1 MMNEMVN
8 LCLNLNIQILG
19 KKIVKIRKINA
30 STLIGKGVLSKI
42 LNQVSINKLNLLIC
56 NCSLTPNQQRN
67 LENYLKIKVVDR
79 SGIIIEIFAKRAL
92 SNEGKMQVQLAEMI
106 YRKSRL
112 VRAWTH
118 LERQRGG
125 TSFVGGPGEL
135 QIELDRRLIQ
145 EKIDKIKKKLKN
157 VSRRRSIQRK
167 SRIKNNF
174 KIFAL
179 VGYTNA
185 GKTQLFNRLTKENQK
200 SINKLFSTLDTK
212 ISKVFINYKTTVGL
226 IDTVGFIN
234 NIPTQLIESFKAT
247 FDEIHQA
254 DFIINVV
261 DISDKNYKDKIQVVG
276 INDLGSIETN
286 AHLIK
291 YDSTHGILNHD
302 VKTTSDGF
310 QIGNQNIKIFAER
323 DPAKLPWGKIGAEV
337 VLECTGFFLDKVSA
351 GKHIQAGAKKVI
363 VSAPAKEVDFTLVQG
378 VNSKELKK
386 EHNIISN
393 GSCTTNCLAPV
404 AMVLENTFGIEYG
417 YMTTIHSYCLLYTSD
432 AATTPYV

>member
-1 MMNEMVN
+1 MKNNTEAFIINPVLPNTLIQDPKETMNEMVN
-8 LCLNLNIQILG
+8 LCLNLNIQVLG
-19 KKIVKIRKINA
+19 KKIINIRKINA
-30 STLIGKGVLSKI
+30 STLIGKGTLNKI
-42 LNQVSINKLNLLIC
+42 LNQVSKNKLNLLIC

-92 SNEGKMQVQLAEMI
+92 SNEGKMQVQLAEMN

-145 EKIDKIKKKLKN
+145 EKIDKIKRKLKS
-157 VSRRRSIQRK
+157 VAKRRFIQRK

-185 GKTQLFNRLTKENQK
+185 GKTKLFNRLTKANQK
-200 SINKLFSTLDTK
+200 SVNKLFSTLDTK
-212 ISKVFINYKTTVGL
+212 ISKVFINSNTIVGL

-247 FDEIHQA
+247 FEEIHQA

-261 DISDKNYKDKIQVVG
+261 DISDKNYKNKIKNTLETLKEMKIDENKINNILTVYNKIDLINRKPDLINGRSYLSAISGKG
-276 INDLGSIETN
+276 IDL
-286 AHLIK
+286 L
-291 YDSTHGILNHD
+291 
-302 VKTTSDGF
+302 
-310 QIGNQNIKIFAER
+310 
-323 DPAKLPWGKIGAEV
+323 
-337 VLECTGFFLDKVSA
+337 KVSM
-351 GKHIQAGAKKVI
+351 K
-363 VSAPAKEVDFTLVQG
+363 
-378 VNSKELKK
+378 NSL
-386 EHNIISN
+386 
-393 GSCTTNCLAPV
+393 T
-404 AMVLENTFGIEYG
+404 
-417 YMTTIHSYCLLYTSD
+417 
-432 AATTPYV
+432 

>member
-8 LCLNLNIQILG
+8 LCLNLNIQVLG
-19 KKIVKIRKINA
+19 KKIINIRKVNA
-30 STLIGKGVLSKI
+30 STLIGKGTLSKI
-42 LNQVSINKLNLLIC
+42 LSQVIINKLNLLIC

-67 LENYLKIKVVDR
+67 LENYLNIKVVDR

-145 EKIDKIKKKLKN
+145 EKIDKIKRKLKN

-185 GKTQLFNRLTKENQK
+185 GKTQLFNKLTKENQK

-212 ISKVFINYKTTVGL
+212 ISKVYINNKTTVGL

-247 FDEIHQA
+247 FEEIHQA
-254 DFIINVV
+254 DYIINVV
-261 DISDKNYKDKIQVVG
+261 DISDKNYKDKIENTHKILKEMRLDHKKINNLITVFNKIDLINRKPDL
-276 INDLGSIETN
+276 INDKNYL
-286 AHLIK
+286 
-291 YDSTHGILNHD
+291 
-302 VKTTSDGF
+302 
-310 QIGNQNIKIFAER
+310 
-323 DPAKLPWGKIGAEV
+323 
-337 VLECTGFFLDKVSA
+337 SA
-351 GKHIQAGAKKVI
+351 ING
-363 VSAPAKEVDFTLVQG
+363 QG
-378 VNSKELKK
+378 VDLLKMHMK
-386 EHNIISN
+386 N
-393 GSCTTNCLAPV
+393 
-404 AMVLENTFGIEYG
+404 VLN
-417 YMTTIHSYCLLYTSD
+417 
-432 AATTPYV
+432 

>member
-8 LCLNLNIQILG
+8 LCLNLNIQVIG
-19 KKIVKIRKINA
+19 KKTVIIRKINA
-30 STLIGKGVLSKI
+30 STLIGKGTLNKI
-42 LNQVSINKLNLLIC
+42 FDQVNAKKLNLLIC

-67 LENYLKIKVVDR
+67 LENHLKTKVVDR
-79 SGIIIEIFAKRAL
+79 SGVIIEIFAKRAL
-92 SNEGKMQVQLAEMI
+92 SNEGKMQVQLAEMV

-145 EKIDKIKKKLKN
+145 EKIDKIKRKLKS
-157 VSRRRSIQRK
+157 VAKRRSIQRK

-185 GKTQLFNRLTKENQK
+185 GKTQLFNRLTKKNQK
-200 SINKLFSTLDTK
+200 SVNKLFSTLDTK
-212 ISKVFINYKTTVGL
+212 ISKVFINKDTTVGL

-247 FDEIHQA
+247 FEEIHQA

-261 DISDKNYKDKIQVVG
+261 DISDKNYKDKIHNTLEILKDMNFDYKKMNKILTVFNKIDLIDRKPDL
-276 INDLGSIETN
+276 INDKNYLS
-286 AHLIK
+286 AIK
-291 YDSTHGILNHD
+291 GQGIDLLRDNMVKIINYSST
-302 VKTTSDGF
+302 
-310 QIGNQNIKIFAER
+310 
-323 DPAKLPWGKIGAEV
+323 
-337 VLECTGFFLDKVSA
+337 
-351 GKHIQAGAKKVI
+351 
-363 VSAPAKEVDFTLVQG
+363 
-378 VNSKELKK
+378 
-386 EHNIISN
+386 
-393 GSCTTNCLAPV
+393 
-404 AMVLENTFGIEYG
+404 
-417 YMTTIHSYCLLYTSD
+417 
-432 AATTPYV
+432 

>member
-8 LCLNLNIQILG
+8 LCINLNINVLG
-19 KKIVKIRKINA
+19 KKIINIRKINA
-30 STLIGKGVLSKI
+30 STLIGKGTLSKI
-42 LNQVSINKLNLLIC
+42 FSQVSVSKLNLLIC

-135 QIELDRRLIQ
+135 QIELDRRSIQ
-145 EKIDKIKKKLKN
+145 EKIDKIKRKLKS

-185 GKTQLFNRLTKENQK
+185 GKTQLFNKLTKESQK

-212 ISKVFINYKTTVGL
+212 ISKVYINNKTTVGL

-247 FDEIHQA
+247 FEEIHQA
-254 DFIINVV
+254 DYIINVV
-261 DISDKNYKDKIQVVG
+261 DISDKNYKNKIQNTLEILKEMHLDHKKINNLITVYNKIDLINRKPDLINNKNYLSAINGQG
-276 INDLGSIETN
+276 IDLLKIHMKNS
-286 AHLIK
+286 
-291 YDSTHGILNHD
+291 LN
-302 VKTTSDGF
+302 
-310 QIGNQNIKIFAER
+310 
-323 DPAKLPWGKIGAEV
+323 
-337 VLECTGFFLDKVSA
+337 
-351 GKHIQAGAKKVI
+351 
-363 VSAPAKEVDFTLVQG
+363 
-378 VNSKELKK
+378 
-386 EHNIISN
+386 
-393 GSCTTNCLAPV
+393 
-404 AMVLENTFGIEYG
+404 
-417 YMTTIHSYCLLYTSD
+417 
-432 AATTPYV
+432 

>member
-42 LNQVSINKLNLLIC
+42 LNQVSLNKLNLLIC

-247 FDEIHQA
+247 FEEIHQA

-261 DISDKNYKDKIQVVG
+261 DISDKNYKDKIQNTLKILEEMNLDYKKINKMITVFNKIDLINKKPDL
-276 INDLGSIETN
+276 INDKNYLSAINGQGID
-286 AHLIK
+286 LLK
-291 YDSTHGILNHD
+291 THMKNSLN
-302 VKTTSDGF
+302 
-310 QIGNQNIKIFAER
+310 
-323 DPAKLPWGKIGAEV
+323 
-337 VLECTGFFLDKVSA
+337 
-351 GKHIQAGAKKVI
+351 
-363 VSAPAKEVDFTLVQG
+363 
-378 VNSKELKK
+378 
-386 EHNIISN
+386 
-393 GSCTTNCLAPV
+393 
-404 AMVLENTFGIEYG
+404 
-417 YMTTIHSYCLLYTSD
+417 
-432 AATTPYV
+432 

>member
-247 FDEIHQA
+247 FEEIHQA

-261 DISDKNYKDKIQVVG
+261 DISDKNYKDKIQNTLKILKEMNLDHKKINKMITVFNKIDLINRKPDL
-276 INDLGSIETN
+276 INDKNYLSAINGQGID
-286 AHLIK
+286 LLK
-291 YDSTHGILNHD
+291 THMKNSLN
-302 VKTTSDGF
+302 
-310 QIGNQNIKIFAER
+310 
-323 DPAKLPWGKIGAEV
+323 
-337 VLECTGFFLDKVSA
+337 
-351 GKHIQAGAKKVI
+351 
-363 VSAPAKEVDFTLVQG
+363 
-378 VNSKELKK
+378 
-386 EHNIISN
+386 
-393 GSCTTNCLAPV
+393 
-404 AMVLENTFGIEYG
+404 
-417 YMTTIHSYCLLYTSD
+417 
-432 AATTPYV
+432 

>member
-157 VSRRRSIQRK
+157 VSRRRGIQRK

-247 FDEIHQA
+247 FEEIHQA

-261 DISDKNYKDKIQVVG
+261 DISDKNYKDKIQNTLKILKEMNLDYKKINKMITVFNKIDLINRKPDL
-276 INDLGSIETN
+276 INDKNYLSAINGQGID
-286 AHLIK
+286 LLK
-291 YDSTHGILNHD
+291 THMKNSLN
-302 VKTTSDGF
+302 
-310 QIGNQNIKIFAER
+310 
-323 DPAKLPWGKIGAEV
+323 
-337 VLECTGFFLDKVSA
+337 
-351 GKHIQAGAKKVI
+351 
-363 VSAPAKEVDFTLVQG
+363 
-378 VNSKELKK
+378 
-386 EHNIISN
+386 
-393 GSCTTNCLAPV
+393 
-404 AMVLENTFGIEYG
+404 
-417 YMTTIHSYCLLYTSD
+417 
-432 AATTPYV
+432 

>member
-8 LCLNLNIQILG
+8 LCLNLDIQVIG
-19 KKIVKIRKINA
+19 KRIISLKKINA
-30 STLIGKGVLSKI
+30 STLIGKGTLSDI
-42 LNQVSINKLNLLIC
+42 LNHVNFKDLNLLIC

-145 EKIDKIKKKLKN
+145 ERINKIKKKLKT
-157 VSRRRSIQRK
+157 VSNRRIIQRK
-167 SRIKNNF
+167 SRSKNNF

-185 GKTQLFNRLTKENQK
+185 GKTQLFNKLTKDNRK
-200 SINKLFSTLDTK
+200 SVNKLFSTLDTK
-212 ISKVFINYKTTVGL
+212 ISKVFISSNRTVGL

-247 FDEIHQA
+247 FEEIHEA
-254 DFIINVV
+254 DYIINVV
-261 DISDKNYKDKIQVVG
+261 DISDKNYKEKIKNTLKILREMKLSNEKLDKILTVYNKIDLIHRKPDL
-276 INDLGSIETN
+276 INGKNYLSAISG
-286 AHLIK
+286 
-291 YDSTHGILNHD
+291 
-302 VKTTSDGF
+302 DGV
-310 QIGNQNIKIFAER
+310 E
-323 DPAKLPWGKIGAEV
+323 L
-337 VLECTGFFLDKVSA
+337 
-351 GKHIQAGAKKVI
+351 
-363 VSAPAKEVDFTLVQG
+363 
-378 VNSKELKK
+378 LKK
-386 EHNIISN
+386 RMNNSLN
-393 GSCTTNCLAPV
+393 
-404 AMVLENTFGIEYG
+404 
-417 YMTTIHSYCLLYTSD
+417 
-432 AATTPYV
+432 

>member
-8 LCLNLNIQILG
+8 LCLNLDIRVLG
-19 KKIVKIRKINA
+19 KKIVNIRKINA
-30 STLIGKGVLSKI
+30 STLIGTGT
-42 LNQVSINKLNLLIC
+42 LNQILSRVSSKKLNLLIC

-67 LENYLKIKVVDR
+67 LENYLKVKVVDR
-79 SGIIIEIFAKRAL
+79 SGIIIEIFAKRAI
-92 SNEGKMQVQLAEMI
+92 SSEGKMQVQLAEMI

-135 QIELDRRLIQ
+135 QIELDRRSIQ
-145 EKIDKIKKKLKN
+145 EKIDKIKRKLKS

-185 GKTQLFNRLTKENQK
+185 GKTQLFNKLTKESQK

-212 ISKVFINYKTTVGL
+212 ISKVYINNKTTVGL

-247 FDEIHQA
+247 FEEIHQA
-254 DFIINVV
+254 DYIINVV
-261 DISDKNYKDKIQVVG
+261 DISDKNYKNKIQNTLEILKEMHLDHKKINNLITVYNKIDLINRKPDLINNKNYLSAINGQG
-276 INDLGSIETN
+276 IDLLKIHMKNS
-286 AHLIK
+286 
-291 YDSTHGILNHD
+291 LN
-302 VKTTSDGF
+302 
-310 QIGNQNIKIFAER
+310 
-323 DPAKLPWGKIGAEV
+323 
-337 VLECTGFFLDKVSA
+337 
-351 GKHIQAGAKKVI
+351 
-363 VSAPAKEVDFTLVQG
+363 
-378 VNSKELKK
+378 
-386 EHNIISN
+386 
-393 GSCTTNCLAPV
+393 
-404 AMVLENTFGIEYG
+404 
-417 YMTTIHSYCLLYTSD
+417 
-432 AATTPYV
+432 

>member
-1 MMNEMVN
+1 MMSEMVN
-8 LCLNLNIQILG
+8 LCFNLNINVIG
-19 KKIVKIRKINA
+19 KKIVNIRKVNA
-30 STLIGKGVLSKI
+30 STLIGKGTLNKI
-42 LNQVSINKLNLLIC
+42 LDQVSVNRLNLLIC

-145 EKIDKIKKKLKN
+145 EKIDKIKTKLKN
-157 VSRRRSIQRK
+157 VARRRSIHRK

-185 GKTQLFNRLTKENQK
+185 GKTQLFNRLTKTNQK
-200 SINKLFSTLDTK
+200 SVNKLFSTLDTK
-212 ISKVFINYKTTVGL
+212 ISKVFINKNMSVGL

-247 FDEIHQA
+247 FEEIHQA

-261 DISDKNYKDKIQVVG
+261 DISDKNYKDKMQNTIEILEELNLDHKKINRMLTVYNKIDLLNRKPDL
-276 INDLGSIETN
+276 INDKNYL
-286 AHLIK
+286 
-291 YDSTHGILNHD
+291 
-302 VKTTSDGF
+302 
-310 QIGNQNIKIFAER
+310 
-323 DPAKLPWGKIGAEV
+323 
-337 VLECTGFFLDKVSA
+337 SA
-351 GKHIQAGAKKVI
+351 ISGQGVDLLKKHIESRLI
-363 VSAPAKEVDFTLVQG
+363 
-378 VNSKELKK
+378 
-386 EHNIISN
+386 
-393 GSCTTNCLAPV
+393 
-404 AMVLENTFGIEYG
+404 
-417 YMTTIHSYCLLYTSD
+417 
-432 AATTPYV
+432 

>member
-8 LCLNLNIQILG
+8 LCLNLNIQVIG
-19 KKIVKIRKINA
+19 KKIVNIRKINA
-30 STLIGKGVLSKI
+30 STLIGKGTLNKI
-42 LNQVSINKLNLLIC
+42 LSQVNEKKLNLLIC

-67 LENYLKIKVVDR
+67 LENHLKIKVVDR

-92 SNEGKMQVQLAEMI
+92 SNEGKMQVQLAEMV

-145 EKIDKIKKKLKN
+145 EKIDKIKRKLKG
-157 VSRRRSIQRK
+157 VAKRRSIQRK

-185 GKTQLFNRLTKENQK
+185 GKTQLFNRLTKEKQK
-200 SINKLFSTLDTK
+200 SVNKLFSTLDTK
-212 ISKVFINYKTTVGL
+212 ISKVFINKDTTVGL

-234 NIPTQLIESFKAT
+234 NIPAQLIESFKAT
-247 FDEIHQA
+247 FEEIHQA

-261 DISDKNYKDKIQVVG
+261 DISDQNYKGKINNTFEILKDMNFDYKKLNQIITVYNKIDLINRKPDLVNNKNYLSAIKGQGIDLLRDNILKI
-276 INDLGSIETN
+276 IN
-286 AHLIK
+286 H
-291 YDSTHGILNHD
+291 ST
-302 VKTTSDGF
+302 T
-310 QIGNQNIKIFAER
+310 
-323 DPAKLPWGKIGAEV
+323 
-337 VLECTGFFLDKVSA
+337 
-351 GKHIQAGAKKVI
+351 
-363 VSAPAKEVDFTLVQG
+363 
-378 VNSKELKK
+378 
-386 EHNIISN
+386 
-393 GSCTTNCLAPV
+393 
-404 AMVLENTFGIEYG
+404 
-417 YMTTIHSYCLLYTSD
+417 
-432 AATTPYV
+432 